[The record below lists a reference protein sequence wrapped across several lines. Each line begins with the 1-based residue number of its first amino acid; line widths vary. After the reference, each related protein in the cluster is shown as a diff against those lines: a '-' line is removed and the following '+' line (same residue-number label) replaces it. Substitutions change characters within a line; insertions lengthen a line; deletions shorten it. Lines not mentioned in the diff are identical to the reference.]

1 MHHVYVYLQFLFK
14 YKQMQERV
22 KIKGTGNQGYV
33 LIRKI
38 QTEGTELKRVMFNFE
53 VVQQL
58 QVTSFNIQYSKKE
71 EK

>member
-53 VVQQL
+53 VV
-58 QVTSFNIQYSKKE
+58 
-71 EK
+71 